1 MNSVESTYYLSELV
15 KKLSQDRNAGSY
27 SGEFTVSAVANGKEK
42 ISREPIGCQLTI
54 NHDSVDV
61 SVFWEDYGYKGFR
74 DMGLY
79 GRTNSKFFSVN
90 ELSSNSFEIIN
101 NSDKNKL
108 VFEW

>member
-1 MNSVESTYYLSELV
+1 MSSVESMYYLSELI
-15 KKLSQDRNAGSY
+15 KELSQDRNAGSY
-27 SGEFTVSAVANGKEK
+27 FGKFTISAVVNGKEK
-42 ISREPIGCQLTI
+42 ISRESVGCQLTI
-54 NHDSVDV
+54 KHDSVDV
-61 SVFWEDYGYKGFR
+61 SVYWEDYGYKGFR

-79 GRTNSKFFSVN
+79 GRTNSEFFSVN